1 MPGVRDFRSRE
12 NIIARNFNRK
22 TSSASQKTETRTTTY
37 KSPNKCCA
45 KLLSQ
50 NQSDVDLRP
59 RHTSQHSRPTLST
72 RTVDSCA
79 SALRRVSNFAR
90 NENAQA
96 KIVIC
101 IQKYTVQLVL
111 SAVYIDCLF
120 VSVKSR
126 GYQAENA
133 GLENA
138 THQTAGLVN
147 AGKGMYGKPIGVLHT

>member
-22 TSSASQKTETRTTTY
+22 TSSALQKTETRTTTY

-59 RHTSQHSRPTLST
+59 RHTSQHCRPTLST

-126 GYQAENA
+126 RSG
-133 GLENA
+133 
-138 THQTAGLVN
+138 
-147 AGKGMYGKPIGVLHT
+147 